1 MRRWMPFLFVRNM
14 PNSSCSKYAEFFGL
28 AFVRNLWHI
37 SDMIGPAQ
45 PKTLPDRLRART
57 DDAPRQ
63 VWTPADFADIGGR
76 AAVDKALQRMVA
88 SGHLRRIERGLY
100 DKPSQNALTGK
111 STVPDYRAVIEA
123 IARRDQV
130 RWLIDGMTAA
140 NTLGL
145 TNAVP
150 AKIEVLIDARLKPV
164 TLGNQ
169 KIVFKHAAP
178 SRLYWAGRPGMYLVQ
193 ALHWLHDVMSN
204 DAKRTTVRKTVRRLL
219 ADKDTGPALFDDLKG
234 GLSAMPIW
242 MQDILRAPLFDAI
255 EGDQG

>member
-1 MRRWMPFLFVRNM
+1 
-14 PNSSCSKYAEFFGL
+14 
-28 AFVRNLWHI
+28 
-37 SDMIGPAQ
+37 MIDDAQ
-45 PKTLPDRLRART
+45 TKTLPDRLRARI

-63 VWTPADFADIGGR
+63 VWTPADFADIGAR
-76 AAVDKALQRMVA
+76 AAVDKALQRMVT
-88 SGHLRRIERGLY
+88 SGQLRRIERGLY
-100 DKPSQNALTGK
+100 DKPAQNALTGK
-111 STVPDYRAVIEA
+111 STVPDYRAVIDA

-150 AKIEVLIDARLKPV
+150 AKIEVLVDARLKPV

-204 DAKRTTVRKTVRRLL
+204 DVEGEAVRKTVRRLL
-219 ADKDTGPALFDDLKG
+219 ANKETGPALLDDLKG

-242 MQDILRAPLFDAI
+242 MQDILRAPLFDAA

>member
-1 MRRWMPFLFVRNM
+1 MTD
-14 PNSSCSKYAEFFGL
+14 A
-28 AFVRNLWHI
+28 
-37 SDMIGPAQ
+37 AQ
-45 PKTLPDRLRART
+45 TKTLPDRLRARLN
-57 DDAPRQ
+57 DAPRQ

-76 AAVDKALQRMVA
+76 DAVDKALQRMVA
-88 SGHLRRIERGLY
+88 SSELRRVERGLY
-100 DKPSQNALTGK
+100 DKPARNSLTGK
-111 STVPDYRAVIEA
+111 PTVADYRAVIEA
-123 IARRDQV
+123 ISRRDQI
-130 RWLIDGMTAA
+130 RWLVDGMTAA

-150 AKIEVLIDARLKPV
+150 AKIEVLVDARLKPI

-204 DAKRTTVRKTVRRLL
+204 DVEGDTVRKTVRRMLRDGQKGSRL
-219 ADKDTGPALFDDLKG
+219 AEDLKA

-242 MQDILRAPLFDAI
+242 MQDILRKPLF
-255 EGDQG
+255 EGVVA

>member
-1 MRRWMPFLFVRNM
+1 
-14 PNSSCSKYAEFFGL
+14 
-28 AFVRNLWHI
+28 
-37 SDMIGPAQ
+37 
-45 PKTLPDRLRART
+45 
-57 DDAPRQ
+57 
-63 VWTPADFADIGGR
+63 
-76 AAVDKALQRMVA
+76 
-88 SGHLRRIERGLY
+88 
-100 DKPSQNALTGK
+100 
-111 STVPDYRAVIEA
+111 
-123 IARRDQV
+123 
-130 RWLIDGMTAA
+130 LIDGMTAA

-150 AKIEVLIDARLKPV
+150 AKIEVLVDARLKPV

-204 DAKRTTVRKTVRRLL
+204 DVESDAVRKVVRRML
-219 ADKDTGPALFDDLKG
+219 AEKKTGPRLASDLKA

-242 MQDILRAPLFDAI
+242 MQDILRQPLFETA

>member
-1 MRRWMPFLFVRNM
+1 
-14 PNSSCSKYAEFFGL
+14 
-28 AFVRNLWHI
+28 
-37 SDMIGPAQ
+37 MIGSAQ
-45 PKTLPDRLRART
+45 LKTLPDRLRARV

-76 AAVDKALQRMVA
+76 AAVDKALQRMVT
-88 SGHLRRIERGLY
+88 SGQLRRIQRGLY

-111 STVPDYRAVIEA
+111 STVPDYRAVIDA

-150 AKIEVLIDARLKPV
+150 AKIEVLVDARLKPV
-164 TLGNQ
+164 TLDNQ
-169 KIVFKHAAP
+169 KIVFKQGAP

-193 ALHWLHDVMSN
+193 ALHWLHDVMSS
-204 DAKRTTVRKTVRRLL
+204 DEEQAAVQSAVRRLL
-219 ADKDTGPALFDDLKG
+219 ASHETGPALLDDLKSG
-234 GLSAMPIW
+234 FAATPIW
-242 MQDILRAPLFDAI
+242 MQDILRGHLFGAAA
-255 EGDQG
+255 GDRG

>member
-1 MRRWMPFLFVRNM
+1 
-14 PNSSCSKYAEFFGL
+14 
-28 AFVRNLWHI
+28 
-37 SDMIGPAQ
+37 MIGSAQ
-45 PKTLPDRLRART
+45 LKTLPDRLRARI

-76 AAVDKALQRMVA
+76 AAVDKALQRMVT
-88 SGHLRRIERGLY
+88 SGQLRRIQRGLY

-111 STVPDYRAVIEA
+111 STVPDYRAVIDA

-150 AKIEVLIDARLKPV
+150 AKIEVLVDARLKPV
-164 TLGNQ
+164 TLDNQ
-169 KIVFKHAAP
+169 KIVFKQAAP

-193 ALHWLHDVMSN
+193 ALHWLHDVMSS
-204 DAKRTTVRKTVRRLL
+204 DEEQAAVQSAVRRLL
-219 ADKDTGPALFDDLKG
+219 ASHETGPALLDDLKSG
-234 GLSAMPIW
+234 FAATPIW
-242 MQDILRAPLFDAI
+242 MQDILRGHLFGAAA
-255 EGDQG
+255 GDRG

>member
-1 MRRWMPFLFVRNM
+1 MLDVART
-14 PNSSCSKYAEFFGL
+14 
-28 AFVRNLWHI
+28 
-37 SDMIGPAQ
+37 Q
-45 PKTLPDRLRART
+45 TLPDRLRARI

-63 VWTPADFADIGGR
+63 VWTPSDFADVGVRG
-76 AAVDKALQRMVA
+76 AVDKALQRMVT
-88 SGHLRRIERGLY
+88 SGQLRRIQRGLY
-100 DKPSQNALTGK
+100 DKSSQNALTGK
-111 STVPDYRAVIEA
+111 STVPDYRAVIDA

-150 AKIEVLIDARLKPV
+150 AKIEVLVDARLKPV

-169 KIVFKHAAP
+169 KIVFKQAAP
-178 SRLYWAGRPGMYLVQ
+178 SRLYWAGRSGMYLVQ

-204 DAKRTTVRKTVRRLL
+204 DVEREAVRKTVRRIL
-219 ADKDTGPALFDDLKG
+219 ADKETGPALLDDLKG

-242 MQDILRAPLFDAI
+242 MQEILRGPLFDAAA
-255 EGDQG
+255 GDRG

>member
-1 MRRWMPFLFVRNM
+1 
-14 PNSSCSKYAEFFGL
+14 
-28 AFVRNLWHI
+28 
-37 SDMIGPAQ
+37 MIDDVQ
-45 PKTLPDRLRART
+45 SKTLPNRLRARI
-57 DDAPRQ
+57 DGAPRQ
-63 VWTPADFADIGGR
+63 VWTPADFADIGAR
-76 AAVDKALQRMVA
+76 AAVDKALQRMVT
-88 SGHLRRIERGLY
+88 SGQLRRIERGLY
-100 DKPSQNALTGK
+100 DKPAQNALTGK
-111 STVPDYRAVIEA
+111 STVPDYRAVIDA

-150 AKIEVLIDARLKPV
+150 AKIEVLVDARLKPV
-164 TLGNQ
+164 TLGKQ

-204 DAKRTTVRKTVRRLL
+204 DVEGEAVRKTVRRLL
-219 ADKDTGPALFDDLKG
+219 ADKKSGSALSDDLKG

-242 MQDILRAPLFDAI
+242 MQDILRALLFDAA

>member
-1 MRRWMPFLFVRNM
+1 
-14 PNSSCSKYAEFFGL
+14 
-28 AFVRNLWHI
+28 
-37 SDMIGPAQ
+37 MIGSAQ
-45 PKTLPDRLRART
+45 LKTLPDRLRARV

-76 AAVDKALQRMVA
+76 AAVDKALQRMVT
-88 SGHLRRIERGLY
+88 SGQLRRIQRGLY

-111 STVPDYRAVIEA
+111 STVPDYRAVIDA

-150 AKIEVLIDARLKPV
+150 AKIEVLVDARLKPV
-164 TLGNQ
+164 TLDNQ
-169 KIVFKHAAP
+169 KIVFKQAAP

-193 ALHWLHDVMSN
+193 ALHWLHDVMSS
-204 DAKRTTVRKTVRRLL
+204 DEEQAAVQSAVRRLL
-219 ADKDTGPALFDDLKG
+219 ASNETGPALLDDLKSG
-234 GLSAMPIW
+234 FAATPIW
-242 MQDILRAPLFDAI
+242 MQDILRGHLFGAAA
-255 EGDQG
+255 GDRG